1 MISQQRQTYILKAA
15 QKNGFVSIP
24 KTAEKLGV
32 SVETIRRDINAL
44 CQKNQLKKVHGGAAP
59 VKSPIWRD
67 ETYSVRIQR
76 NQQGKIA
83 IAREAAKMI
92 RDRNIVSF
100 DGGATTEVLVSYIQ
114 DVHDVTFVVNSLPIA
129 IALTDKIQADEISG
143 TVIVTGGQI
152 TAAGYRSYTFMAMD
166 TMEKYHYDVV
176 FISATALSGTGVSN
190 SATNTGVY
198 AQRLMRRASTCVL
211 LADSDKLGKHSVMDF
226 AKPTDFDRIITDDKI
241 PCPADLLEVLQNSNT
256 ELTIVSCSGKES

>member
-1 MISQQRQTYILKAA
+1 MISQQRQDYILKTA

-32 SVETIRRDINAL
+32 SVETVRRDINAL

-59 VKSPIWRD
+59 VKAPIWID
-67 ETYSVRIQR
+67 EAYSVRIQR

-83 IAREAAKMI
+83 IAKEAAKMI
-92 RDRNIVSF
+92 RDRSVVSF

-114 DVHDVTFVVNSLPIA
+114 NVQNVTFVVNSLSIA
-129 IALTDKIQADEISG
+129 MALQDKIRAGEISG

-166 TMEKYHYDVV
+166 AMEKYHYDVV
-176 FISATALSGTGVSN
+176 FISATALSATGVSN
-190 SATNTGVY
+190 SATNTGIY

-226 AKPTDFDRIITDDKI
+226 AKPTDFDRIIIDDKL
-241 PCPADLLEVLQNSNT
+241 PCPADLLAVINDSDT
-256 ELTIVSCSGKES
+256 ELTIVSSDG